1 MIYNLKNKKEVIIK
15 LSYILNSKSPLI
27 ISGGRTIKV
36 ILNNYKFKIHNK
48 KILISDERLV
58 KNSSKLRNDL
68 FFKNLVKEKR
78 INLSQLINYK
88 LSYYNKNKL
97 KIFSKKI
104 EKIRFMYA
112 ILSLGS
118 NGHFASIFDEIN
130 IKKGYYFLNNS
141 PKFPKKRLTVSLNK
155 LSKCKK
161 IYFLASRRNKTKEI
175 ENFNKNN
182 LIKKLPKK
190 KLILL
195 TF

>member
-1 MIYNLKNKKEVIIK
+1 MIYNLKNKKEVITK
-15 LSYILNSKSPLI
+15 LSCIFKNKSPLI

-36 ILNNYKFKIHNK
+36 ILNNYKFKIYNK

-68 FFKNLVKEKR
+68 IFKNLVREKR

-88 LSYYNKNKL
+88 LSYLNKNEL
-97 KIFSKKI
+97 NIFSKKI
-104 EKIRFMYA
+104 EKISFMYA

-118 NGHFASIFDEIN
+118 NGHFASIFDVIN
-130 IKKGYYFLNNS
+130 IEKSYYFLNNS
-141 PKFPKKRLTVSLNK
+141 PKFPKKRVTVSLNK

-161 IYFLASRRNKTKEI
+161 IYFLASRKNKTKEI
-175 ENFNKNN
+175 KNFNKNS
-182 LIKKLPKK
+182 LIRKLPKK